1 MFSRE
6 FAFCLFISYARI
18 CTWIVQH
25 LKETVLWV
33 TSHGLEKQNVLQAS
47 MRKNCYPWKRA
58 SSLNIDIQHHFEVSL
73 LEIT

>member
-33 TSHGLEKQNVLQAS
+33 TSHGLENVLQAS
-47 MRKNCYPWKRA
+47 IGKNCYSWKRA
-58 SSLNIDIQHHFEVSL
+58 SSLNIDIQHHLEVSL